1 MKPVDVGSNAYIDF
15 DEKHNNEH
23 PKFKVGEHERIIKCF
38 FQKVTFEIGLRK
50 FLKLK

>member
-1 MKPVDVGSNAYIDF
+1 MKPVDVGSNMYINF
-15 DEKHNNEH
+15 DEKHNNEDH
-23 PKFKVGEHERIIKCF
+23 KFKVGEHERIKKYF